1 MSSPTLLDYPC
12 WIFMVYRGSSVKTRI
27 SVGPSWKSTC
37 IQGKLPSLVISSSI
51 DLQNKQSFMSAF
63 HAFEDALLH
72 FVAYPNMKEYR
83 QLLGLNIIENADPEQ
98 SCVIVA
104 SHKPTLS
111 LYDFQKI
118 CSVLCAYR
126 FFEIVSLKAHC
137 IPRIPSSAPTVSM
150 FLPGPPS
157 AKEDLD
163 VSMTFLPFLFSD
175 SFH

>member
-27 SVGPSWKSTC
+27 SVSPSWKSTC

-72 FVAYPNMKEYR
+72 FPSNPWMNHLRA
-83 QLLGLNIIENADPEQ
+83 LLGVKFVTVMAPETKHY
-98 SCVIVA
+98 IMA
-104 SHKPTLS
+104 SHERMLS
-111 LYDFQKI
+111 SYDFQKL

-126 FFEIVSLKAHC
+126 FFEIISLRAQCVSRVP
-137 IPRIPSSAPTVSM
+137 ISSPIACM

-157 AKEDLD
+157 TKDCLD
-163 VSMTFLPFLFSD
+163 VSV
-175 SFH
+175 